1 MSINE
6 EKTTNERCDMPKYL
20 ILEKRLET
28 FYERPIEEIY
38 VESDQEVDVGIPV
51 GMEQC

>member
-1 MSINE
+1 MLADE
-6 EKTTNERCDMPKYL
+6 TKRMNERCDKHKYL
-20 ILEKRLET
+20 NLQERLET